1 MSDKIPN
8 LQITLAVEP
17 RLQFQPLM
25 LALEE
30 LAEFLS
36 VETKFDLKNVLYS
49 ALVWAGMHPAGTP
62 RLPDNVAPLQGVNPS
77 RYAIAM
83 HKEAEA
89 TFVESRKAAKRLKDA
104 LITALGPDI
113 SKEIKHATR
122 GHMDQEVHEIISLV
136 RATYGTLNS

>member
-17 RLQFQPLM
+17 RLQFKPLM

-36 VETKFDLKNVLYS
+36 VETKFDLKNLLYS
-49 ALVWAGMHPAGTP
+49 ALVWGRMHPAGTP
-62 RLPDNVAPLQGVNPS
+62 RLPGNVAPLQDADPS

-83 HKEAEA
+83 HDEAET
-89 TFVESRKAAKRLKDA
+89 TFVEARKAGKKL
-104 LITALGPDI
+104 
-113 SKEIKHATR
+113 
-122 GHMDQEVHEIISLV
+122 
-136 RATYGTLNS
+136 